1 MFLGKMRDNLIA
13 KTHDRTLRAIYDTKP
28 RSYENPLD
36 LSAKKKSIYKI
47 SKFWWLKYI
56 LLSNISPPFTLDYLK
71 QKMNPYNLQNI
82 HLHELTKCRTKTY
95 GFNMTL
101 FKEALLC
108 NKLTNHFKEAKSLIH
123 FKNKIRERTG
133 RPCTCCICSQ
143 IVSFLKNVHMQ
154 KKISVVIQIYF

>member
-1 MFLGKMRDNLIA
+1 MAEVYK
-13 KTHDRTLRAIYDTKP
+13 
-28 RSYENPLD
+28 D
-36 LSAKKKSIYKI
+36 LN
-47 SKFWWLKYI
+47 
-56 LLSNISPPFTLDYLK
+56 NISPPFTLDYLK

-95 GFNMTL
+95 GLNMTL

-123 FKNKIRERTG
+123 FKNKIRERTW
-133 RPCTCCICSQ
+133 RPCICCICSQ
-143 IVSFLKNVHMQ
+143 IVSFLKNVHIQ

>member
-1 MFLGKMRDNLIA
+1 MA
-13 KTHDRTLRAIYDTKP
+13 
-28 RSYENPLD
+28 EV
-36 LSAKKKSIYKI
+36 YKG
-47 SKFWWLKYI
+47 LN
-56 LLSNISPPFTLDYLK
+56 NISLPFTLDYLK

-82 HLHELTKCRTKTY
+82 HLDELTKCRTKTY
-95 GFNMTL
+95 GLNMTL

-143 IVSFLKNVHMQ
+143 IVSFLKNVHIQ
-154 KKISVVIQIYF
+154 KKISVVIQIYFQLLLLLILVLLFISYFFRPVNIAFICQ